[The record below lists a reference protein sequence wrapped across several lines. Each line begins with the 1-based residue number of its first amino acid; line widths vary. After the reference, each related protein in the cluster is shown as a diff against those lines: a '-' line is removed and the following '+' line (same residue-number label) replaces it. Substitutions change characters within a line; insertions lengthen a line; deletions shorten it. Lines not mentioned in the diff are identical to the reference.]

1 MERED
6 TMQRSL
12 QLCAVLIGLT
22 LMSGCG
28 FYSQTNANG
37 EKEYKAVLLYNIL
50 PERPAIGDTYDG
62 GWSMNDNEWYNF
74 PRNSWDVQFYLL
86 RNTPTDGFW
95 QIVIDSAR
103 FDGPGSV
110 IWDTRY
116 IWNAPIPFRIR
127 STGETGNGRLV
138 VFYDYI
144 DYYNG
149 DRKTS
154 AFRNKW
160 VTKSLKEIEDH
171 LRDRDAQLWN
181 NTRDELRD
189 HILQITSSTSRVD
202 TLIPTDEKK
211 RSKQKVYQLMHDIRK
226 VNPKLADAIE
236 PKVRER
242 MFETLVAREFM
253 VQFNFRF
260 LQRVAVQNVNYGW

>member
-1 MERED
+1 M
-6 TMQRSL
+6 
-12 QLCAVLIGLT
+12 
-22 LMSGCG
+22 
-28 FYSQTNANG
+28 
-37 EKEYKAVLLYNIL
+37 
-50 PERPAIGDTYDG
+50 
-62 GWSMNDNEWYNF
+62 
-74 PRNSWDVQFYLL
+74 
-86 RNTPTDGFW
+86 
-95 QIVIDSAR
+95 
-103 FDGPGSV
+103 
-110 IWDTRY
+110 
-116 IWNAPIPFRIR
+116 
-127 STGETGNGRLV
+127 
-138 VFYDYI
+138 
-144 DYYNG
+144 
-149 DRKTS
+149 
-154 AFRNKW
+154 
-160 VTKSLKEIEDH
+160 TKSLKEIEDH